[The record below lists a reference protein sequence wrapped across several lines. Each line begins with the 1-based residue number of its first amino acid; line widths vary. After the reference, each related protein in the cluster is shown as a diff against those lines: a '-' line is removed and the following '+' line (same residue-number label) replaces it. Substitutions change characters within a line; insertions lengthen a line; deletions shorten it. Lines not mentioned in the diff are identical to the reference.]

1 MNSPRLHKLASKV
14 VGVVV
19 SLLLAEALGWLALAF
34 DGGHWE
40 GWHRAAELR
49 RQVLDSG
56 GALGTEARS
65 REVDRFLARSSEA
78 FSENV
83 LHPFLGFVA
92 KPVELEKWA
101 GKTHPEAANLGF
113 PTNTEALIQNPS
125 PDRLLVGVFGGSVA
139 QIFGVAGSQAL
150 ADGLS
155 KVPRFAGRE
164 VVVLDLALGGMK
176 QPQQLMTL
184 NYLLVLGGH

>member
-1 MNSPRLHKLASKV
+1 MNPPRLRKLTPKV
-14 VGVVV
+14 VGIVV
-19 SLLLAEALGWLALAF
+19 SLLLAEVLGWLALGF
-34 DGGHWE
+34 DGFRWA
-40 GWHRAAELR
+40 GWDHAQEVR
-49 RQVLDSG
+49 RQVLDSA

-65 REVDRFLARSSEA
+65 REIDRVLARSSGA
-78 FSENV
+78 FTENV

-113 PTNTEALIQNPS
+113 PTNTEALIQSPS

-139 QIFGVAGSQAL
+139 QIFGVAGRQAL
-150 ADGLS
+150 ADGLA

-164 VVVLDLALGGMK
+164 VVVLDLALGGMNF
-176 QPQQLMTL
+176 PYT
-184 NYLLVLGGH
+184 